1 MNFVFRCNVI
11 TCYFNLVW
19 SSYEFSCSYMRINLA
34 WVPEHRVINLRT
46 CMRWTDKSFSS
57 SIWGNEGEIK
67 ASWICKA
74 VYPSFIANDVVWF
87 SVNNP
92 MKILIAGA
100 YLLLSWQK
108 CEKCIHIYLCV
119 FGCWFR
125 GLPTPFSHL
134 YNNKNCWKLTFFHV
148 KFNLQITT
156 IKTFYL

>member
-1 MNFVFRCNVI
+1 
-11 TCYFNLVW
+11 
-19 SSYEFSCSYMRINLA
+19 MRINLA

-108 CEKCIHIYLCV
+108 CEKCIHIYSLCLDV
-119 FGCWFR
+119 DLEGYQLLSVILTTKKIF
-125 GLPTPFSHL
+125 
-134 YNNKNCWKLTFFHV
+134 WKLTFFHV

-156 IKTFYL
+156 KKNILFIKSISNTDINNNQNNV